1 MADRTHEHVILV
13 SGKAEQNVQPDRAR
27 WAISVDAGAQSEQDA
42 FNECSR
48 RASELM
54 DRLRAVVGNDG
65 EVATAYVR
73 VAPRWEADRKQYV
86 GYEAS
91 TTVTASSALEQ
102 AGKVAQA
109 AMSEP
114 VGRINGPGFEV
125 SDEEGIKDELLASA
139 VAAARTKAERL
150 AEAAG
155 RELGR
160 IVSVRER
167 GIEEGPGGGFYVTA
181 MSLDDSRAVEP
192 EITAAD
198 QMISAE
204 VIVAFEFAD

>member
-1 MADRTHEHVILV
+1 MAHEHLIVV
-13 SGKAEQNVQPDRAR
+13 SGKAERKVQPDRAR
-27 WAISVDAGAQSEQDA
+27 WSISVGTDAQSEREA

-54 DRLRAVVGNDG
+54 DRLRAVVGDDG

-73 VAPRWEADRKQYV
+73 VAPRWEAARKRYV

-91 TTVTASSALEQ
+91 TTVTASSPVQL
-102 AGKVAQA
+102 AGKVAQE
-109 AMSEP
+109 AMGEAT
-114 VGRINGPGFEV
+114 GRISGPGFEV
-125 SDEEGIKDELLASA
+125 SDEEPVKDELLASA
-139 VAAARTKAERL
+139 VRAARTKAERL

-167 GIEEGPGGGFYVTA
+167 GLEEGRGGEVYVTA

-198 QMISAE
+198 QTIAAE
-204 VIVAFEFAD
+204 VIVGFEFAD